1 MAKRTFQLTENE
13 IKDFKLHEQ
22 QTKRVD
28 ELRRLQAVRL
38 YGSGYNMNSITEMLG
53 CAEHSVRLW
62 VLDYTRNGIDR
73 LLSQYGNSAQNARRL
88 SLEQE
93 QDLTQK
99 LREYRP
105 QQVLERETYP
115 GTGEFWT
122 VVSVQVV
129 VEKWYGVRYGSLVS
143 YRNRLHRCG
152 FSYQKSEGV
161 YKSRP
166 SEQVI
171 NDFEAAFEKK

>member
-1 MAKRTFQLTENE
+1 MAKRSFQLTANE
-13 IKDFKLHEQ
+13 IKAFKLYEG

-38 YGSGYNMNSITEMLG
+38 YGSGYSMTSITEMLG

-62 VLDYTRNGIDR
+62 VLDYTRNGIDT

-93 QDLTQK
+93 QDLAQK

-105 QQVLERETYP
+105 QQVLERKNYH

-122 VVSVQVV
+122 VASVKVV
-129 VEKWYGVRYGSLVS
+129 VEKWYGLGYGSLAS
-143 YRNRLHRCG
+143 YRNLLHRCG

-166 SEQVI
+166 SEPVI
-171 NDFEAAFEKK
+171 NDFEAEFEKK

>member
-13 IKDFKLHEQ
+13 IKDFKLHER

-38 YGSGYNMNSITEMLG
+38 YGSGYRMSSITEMLG
-53 CAEHSVRLW
+53 CAEHSIRLW
-62 VLDYTRNGIDR
+62 VLDYRRRGIGS
-73 LLSQYGNSAQNARRL
+73 LLTQYGNSAQNARRL

-93 QDLTQK
+93 QDLAQK
-99 LREYRP
+99 LHEYRP
-105 QQVLERETYP
+105 QQVLERENYQ

-122 VVSVQVV
+122 VASVKVV
-129 VEKWYGVRYGSLVS
+129 VEKWYGVGYGSLAS
-143 YRNRLHRCG
+143 YRNLLHRCG
-152 FSYQKSEGV
+152 LSYQKSEGV

-171 NDFEAAFEKK
+171 SDFEAEFEKK